1 MTKQEFSA
9 LVKKGPVILDG
20 ATGSNLLKMGM
31 PRGTATELWVE
42 EHPEVIQKLQA
53 AYLEAGSQIL
63 YAPTFLANRIGLQGH
78 GILESDLS
86 HKVKTLNHT
95 LVGYTKEVAAGNVL
109 TDARKALVAGDIG
122 GTGSFMQPY
131 GPLTYEELLEC
142 YKEQITCLAE
152 AGVDLL
158 VVETMISLEETMVV
172 LDAAASVCELPV
184 LASLTCEADG
194 SLFFGG
200 NIFDATSSLAEIGA
214 DAVGCNCSVGP
225 DQLEAVVSTIASRVS
240 VPVIAKPNA
249 GMPVITETGEAVYSM
264 GPEEFARH
272 MKKLQDAGASLLG
285 GCCGTG
291 PEYIRAMVGVL

>member
-9 LVKKGPVILDG
+9 LAKKGPVILDG

-31 PRGTATELWVE
+31 PRGVATELWVE
-42 EHPEVIQKLQA
+42 EHPDVIQKLQS
-53 AYLEAGSQIL
+53 AYVEAGSQIL
-63 YAPTFLANRIGLQGH
+63 YAPTFLANRIGLKGH
-78 GILESDLS
+78 GIEGNHLRD
-86 HKVKTLNHT
+86 KVKALNHT
-95 LVGYTKEVAAGNVL
+95 LTGFTRELVKEKAL
-109 TDARKALVAGDIG
+109 TDKRNLLVAGDIG

-142 YKEQITCLAE
+142 YKEQITCLVQ

-172 LDAAASVCELPV
+172 LDAAASVCDLPV

-200 NIFDATSSLAEIGA
+200 NIFDAVTSLEEIGA

-225 DQLEAVVSTIASRVS
+225 DQLEAVISAIASRVS

-264 GPEEFARH
+264 GPEEFALH
-272 MKKLQDAGASLLG
+272 MRKLRDAGASLLG

-291 PEYIRAMVGVL
+291 PAYIRAMVAAL